1 MDDRFLFNYNSSR
14 ALVNRA
20 GRKPVRA
27 GRSALR
33 NMPSWNTVIAAD
45 PGAYNSIPGCGG
57 GGGGG
62 GHGGG
67 GCGARVVSVTNYICF
82 WLRYRRAAVGYAC
95 NLLSAPKSSEMRG
108 GSCQL
113 DLLLTTIII
122 GPGPSAMAD
131 NTADC
136 RLICLL
142 YNQSAT
148 PPRLTTV
155 CYYAAKPVFLFAECR
170 N

>member
-1 MDDRFLFNYNSSR
+1 MNETTSGHNFVDDQFLFNYNSSR

-27 GRSALR
+27 GRSAVI

-45 PGAYNSIPGCGG
+45 PGAYNRGG
-57 GGGGG
+57 VYTRMWGGG

-67 GCGARVVSVTNYICF
+67 GCGARVISVTNYICF

-95 NLLSAPKSSEMRG
+95 NLLSAPKSGEMRG

-122 GPGPSAMAD
+122 GPGPSAMAN

-148 PPRLTTV
+148 PP
-155 CYYAAKPVFLFAECR
+155 PG
-170 N
+170 